1 MLKLNFCKNIAKI
14 QVLQKYIVL
23 KQWTWIAASIQALPK
38 LAAEKT
44 YH

>member
-1 MLKLNFCKNIAKI
+1 MLKLYFCKNIAKI

-23 KQWTWIAASIQALPK
+23 KQWTWTAASIQAFPK
-38 LAAEKT
+38 LAAGGK